1 MTGPPR
7 PLVVLEVLDPP
18 DGTTRYVDQVVHD
31 LPEDVHVRWFTW
43 REALTGRY
51 DVLHV
56 HWPERLVRSR
66 RGRLHRLGVRAAFC
80 MLMLR
85 VTLLRTAVVRTE
97 HNVDPH
103 EPGDR
108 VEQRLLAWLRR
119 RTTVSVR
126 LNTVTAPH
134 PTAIDAVVPLGHFR
148 ERFAAHPRSARVPG
162 RVVYAGIIRDYKG
175 VDLLLDAF
183 AALGDRRDLSL
194 RVVGRPHTERWRQLV
209 EAAAAADPRITARL
223 EFVDDA
229 TLVAE
234 LTAAELTV
242 LPYRDLHN
250 SGALLVALSLD
261 VPALVTRTPT
271 TAALAAEVGPG
282 WIRLLDGELDA
293 AALAA
298 AVDAVRTA
306 PPTGRPALDDRDWSR
321 ISQRYGELF
330 HVARQAARHVT
341 RRPDPPV
348 QPVGATPGTGV
359 RTGEKRTDPDRA

>member
-1 MTGPPR
+1 MSPATQ

-31 LPEDVHVRWFTW
+31 LPDDVRVSWFTW
-43 REALTGRY
+43 RTALTGRY

-66 RGRLHRLGVRAAFC
+66 RGRLHRLAVRGAFC
-80 MLMLR
+80 VLMLR
-85 VTLLRTAVVRTE
+85 LAVLRTAIVRTE

-103 EPGDR
+103 EDGDR

-119 RTTVSVR
+119 RTTVSIR
-126 LNTVTAPH
+126 LNAVTPAH
-134 PTAIDAVVPLGHFR
+134 PTALDAVVPLGHFR
-148 ERFAAHPRSARVPG
+148 ERFAAHPRATRVPG

-183 AALGDRRDLSL
+183 AALPDRPDLSL
-194 RVVGRPHTERWRQLV
+194 RVVGRPHTDRWRAVV
-209 EAAAAADPRITARL
+209 EDAVAADPRISARL

-250 SGALLVALSLD
+250 SGALLVAMSLD

-293 AALAA
+293 AALAG
-298 AVDAVRTA
+298 AVDGVRTA
-306 PPTGRPALDDRDWSR
+306 PPAGRPELDDRDWSR
-321 ISQRYGELF
+321 ISRRYGELF
-330 HVARQAARHVT
+330 HLAREAT
-341 RRPDPPV
+341 RRVSPHPGPPA
-348 QPVGATPGTGV
+348 QPVGTAPGAGG

>member
-1 MTGPPR
+1 MRAPTR

-31 LPEDVHVRWFTW
+31 LPADVRVRWFTW

-66 RGRLHRLGVRAAFC
+66 RGRVHRLVVRAAFC
-80 MLMLR
+80 ALMLR
-85 VTLLRTAVVRTE
+85 LALLRTAVVRTE

-103 EPGDR
+103 EAGDR
-108 VEQRLLAWLRR
+108 VEQLLLAWLRR

-126 LNTVTAPH
+126 LNPVTSPH
-134 PTAIDAVVPLGHFR
+134 PTAVDAVVPLGHFR

-183 AALGDRRDLSL
+183 AALPDRPDLSL
-194 RVVGRPHTERWRQLV
+194 RVVGRPHTDRWREVV
-209 EAAAAADPRITARL
+209 EAAVAADPRISARL

-293 AALAA
+293 AALAD

-306 PPTGRPALDDRDWSR
+306 PPVGRPALDDRDWSR
-321 ISQRYGELF
+321 ISGRYGALF
-330 HVARQAARHVT
+330 HLARDVARHASPH
-341 RRPDPPV
+341 PDPPAP
-348 QPVGATPGTGV
+348 PVATAPGSGV
-359 RTGEKRTDPDRA
+359 RTGEKRTDPDRG